1 MPQFSLGNAWSK
13 GVSFFSQQ
21 ALNHAIILIG
31 VGVLAPFVLQLLVV
45 GGATG
50 LINPAMMGQGG
61 LDALSAVSAGAGII
75 GLISYVLQTGSY
87 FGSWRLGFG
96 DGEVLPGAI
105 IYGLIM
111 GVLVIVAF
119 VVIAIVAVLMTQ
131 AAPLLGLLVVAAVLL
146 PLFAAL
152 YTVLAAVVAI
162 AMFLFL
168 LILLAFGASMAN
180 TNPGLAMIGGGGV
193 AVLVLLVIMALL
205 LWLAARFSCAA
216 TIMADRKTYN
226 PIVGITESWR
236 LTSANQWRITAYLA
250 LLGIV
255 LVVLF
260 FLVAMI
266 VGASMVGSFQS
277 GGTPDVGMGGMII
290 GLIFSIPFAYLV
302 VLVPAGI
309 YRELGGGETSAKV
322 FA

>member
-1 MPQFSLGNAWSK
+1 MNQFSLGNAWSK
-13 GVSFFSQQ
+13 GVSFFSSQ
-21 ALNHAIILIG
+21 ALNHAIVLIG
-31 VGVLAPFVLQLLVV
+31 LGVLVPTALQLLLV

-50 LINPAMMGQGG
+50 MISPAMMGQGLEGMQALGAAAG
-61 LDALSAVSAGAGII
+61 LV

-96 DGEVLPGAI
+96 EAEPLPGAI
-105 IYGLIM
+105 IYGLIV
-111 GVLVIVAF
+111 G
-119 VVIAIVAVLMTQ
+119 VIAILALVVFAVIAVILTQ
-131 AAPLLGLLVVAAVLL
+131 AVPIVGLLLLAAVLL
-146 PLFAAL
+146 PFFAAF
-152 YTVLAAVVAI
+152 YTVLAAVMAVG
-162 AMFLFL
+162 MFLVL
-168 LILLAFGASMAN
+168 LIVLAFGASMAN
-180 TNPGLAMIGGGGV
+180 TNPGLAMMGGGGV
-193 AVLVLLVIMALL
+193 TVLLLLAIMALL

-216 TIMADRKTYN
+216 TVMADRRTFN

-236 LTSANQWRITAYLA
+236 LTSANQWRIVGYLA

-260 FLVAMI
+260 VLLAII
-266 VGASMVGSFQS
+266 VGAGMMSGMQAG
-277 GGTPDVGMGGMII
+277 GGTPQPGIGGAILGM
-290 GLIFSIPFAYLV
+290 IFSIPFAYLV